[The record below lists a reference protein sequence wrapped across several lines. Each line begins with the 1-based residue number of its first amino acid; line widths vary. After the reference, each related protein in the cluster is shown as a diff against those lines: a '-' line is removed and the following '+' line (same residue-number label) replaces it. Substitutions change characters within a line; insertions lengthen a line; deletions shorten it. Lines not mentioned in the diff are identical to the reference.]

1 MADERNWTS
10 FNAGKMFYHIDRW
23 KSIVPGRPC
32 PPPALITVDPSNTCN
47 LACEWCNAWKVR
59 KNMRQLSRQALINAA
74 DFFASWKSSDKKYG
88 VGAVCIAGGGEPL
101 TNPHVGEFI
110 ERLHAD
116 NIKSATVSNGLLLDR
131 FFEPLLHNEY
141 VALSVDAGTSKTFNK
156 YKGLPQDS
164 KAFDK
169 IIGNIE
175 QLCRLS
181 RSRNCRLNADSP
193 SNGVNYRMLIYK
205 DNIGEIYEAAKI
217 VRELGCKNFHIRPA
231 SVPFDGQISFSY
243 TKDELDEFRHQI
255 DLVNRM
261 PERRFGFYYTL
272 GKFDE
277 NFNKKNDFCHC
288 YGIFMTATLMPPNQ
302 EGHPDGYCLNVCC
315 DRRSDPLVRL
325 LTNADDISEIARAWG
340 SKKHWDIFRALTQ
353 NEIQNRCPRCTYYT
367 HNKIYENCIE
377 DNKDNLL
384 LDFI

>member
-217 VRELGCKNFHIRPA
+217 VRELGCK
-231 SVPFDGQISFSY
+231 
-243 TKDELDEFRHQI
+243 
-255 DLVNRM
+255 
-261 PERRFGFYYTL
+261 
-272 GKFDE
+272 
-277 NFNKKNDFCHC
+277 
-288 YGIFMTATLMPPNQ
+288 IFT
-302 EGHPDGYCLNVCC
+302 
-315 DRRSDPLVRL
+315 SVRL
-325 LTNADDISEIARAWG
+325 PYRSTDKFLFPTPKMNWTNFAIRLIWLTECPNAVSV
-340 SKKHWDIFRALTQ
+340 
-353 NEIQNRCPRCTYYT
+353 
-367 HNKIYENCIE
+367 
-377 DNKDNLL
+377 
-384 LDFI
+384 FIIP